1 MESALDLTIRDYKL
15 SFETLSNLPA
25 LTLAKKNKLK
35 KLFTEII

>member
-25 LTLAKKNKLK
+25 SRLIEKNK
-35 KLFTEII
+35 F